1 MRFYSIVFGIALA
14 LHAQEPAP
22 QPQAAPRAPKFSAGA
37 NLVVLDL
44 VVRDKKGRP
53 VKDIAPGDIDV
64 YDDGKRVT
72 FQDLHLV
79 EAGRGGD
86 AALVGTTA
94 TTSAGGQPPAM
105 DPLRQ
110 LRLVT
115 LVFERLGVDGRVLA
129 RQAALDL
136 LKQPQRTNVYYAVF
150 VIDQR
155 LKLLQQYTNDRQAL
169 RRAIEHATTGAYT
182 DFTSESDQLQAQL
195 QNQVGGPDGTSL
207 GEQVAAI
214 QGGGVMG
221 ALNQSQPGGLANA
234 AMAQMQLDML
244 QFSQQLAREQVGRAS
259 IYSLLALVRG
269 QTELPGRKSV
279 LYFTE
284 GLYVPTSM
292 AELFQTVI
300 SAANRNNVTFYA
312 ADIRGLRTTAE
323 GGSSELRSA
332 AGAATKS
339 SRHDPRSPAP
349 VTRDEAT
356 AQDRAAESIRMNGQN
371 AMAELAEDTGG
382 FLISNTND
390 FRLPLRRVEEELNSY
405 YELHYQP
412 ENVEYDGK
420 FHRIEVRALRTGLVI
435 QARSGYFA
443 LPPSAGAAGG
453 PVLLPFEVPL
463 LKVLG
468 GGSLP
473 HDLEFRSL
481 AVPMHTSAGEVES
494 ALVVE
499 IPLAKIQFQHDD
511 RSQTYRG
518 EVGVLALVRD
528 AKGIVVKKIARDLPF
543 EAPPDKLEKLRN
555 GNFVLTDEFSVPPG
569 RYTLETAVL
578 DRKAEKAAARK
589 SVFLAPSSSG
599 KLSVSALLR
608 VQDFAPGAS
617 GLEPED
623 PFQFHGGRITPT
635 LDEMLYKGETQT
647 LGLFCVISPDPQEPA
662 KPALTLEYVQED
674 KIVGRGDFEL
684 PVPDSRGRIQ
694 WALFTPIAELKPGP
708 YEVRVIIRQGRSAV
722 SEQMLLEVEM

>member
-1 MRFYSIVFGIALA
+1 MRRYLAVSGIALA
-14 LHAQEPAP
+14 LGAQQPAP
-22 QPQAAPRAPKFSAGA
+22 QPQAAPGAPKFSAGA

-53 VKDIAPGDIDV
+53 VKDIAPGDIEV
-64 YDDGKRVT
+64 YDDGTKVA

-86 AALVGTTA
+86 AALVGTTGSS
-94 TTSAGGQPPAM
+94 TERKRPAM

-115 LVFERLGVDGRVLA
+115 LVFERLGVDGRVFA
-129 RQAALDL
+129 RQAAMDL
-136 LKQPQRTNVYYAVF
+136 LKQPERTNVYYAVF

-169 RRAIEHATTGAYT
+169 RQAVEHATTGAYS
-182 DFTSESDQLQAQL
+182 DFTTESDQLQAQL
-195 QNQVGGPDGTSL
+195 QNQVGGPNGTSL

-221 ALNQSQPGGLANA
+221 QLNESQSGGLANA

-292 AELFQTVI
+292 AELFQSVI

-312 ADIRGLRTTAE
+312 ADIRGLQTTPE
-323 GGSSELRSA
+323 GGGTELRSA
-332 AGAATKS
+332 ASAATKS
-339 SRHDPRSPAP
+339 SRHDPRKPSP

-390 FRLPLRRVEEELNSY
+390 FRLPLRKVDEELNSY
-405 YELHYQP
+405 YELHYEP
-412 ENVEYDGK
+412 KNMEYDGK
-420 FHRIEVRALRTGLVI
+420 FHRIEVRALRAGLAI

-443 LPPSAGAAGG
+443 LPPSEGSAG
-453 PVLLPFEVPL
+453 PVLQPFEVPL
-463 LKVLG
+463 LRVLG
-468 GGSLP
+468 GVSLP

-481 AVPMHTSAGEVES
+481 AVAMRSSPGEQVES

-499 IPLAKIQFQHDD
+499 IPLTKIQFQHDD
-511 RSQTYRG
+511 PSQTYRG

-543 EAPPDKLEKLRN
+543 EAPPDKLEKLRS
-555 GNFVLTDEFSVPPG
+555 GNFVFKDEFSVPPG

-578 DRKAEKAAARK
+578 DRKAGKAAARK
-589 SVFLAPSSSG
+589 SVFLAPAPSG
-599 KLSVSALLR
+599 RLSVSALLR
-608 VQDFAPGAS
+608 VQDFAPGAAD
-617 GLEPED
+617 LEPAD

-635 LDEMLYKGETQT
+635 LDEVLHKGDTQT
-647 LGLFCVISPDPQEPA
+647 LGLFCVVSPDPQESA

-674 KIVGRGDFEL
+674 KVVGRGDFEL
-684 PVPDSRGRIQ
+684 PVPDSRGRIP

-708 YEVRVIIRQGRSAV
+708 YEVRVIVRQGRSAV
-722 SEQMLLEVEM
+722 TGEMLLEVGM